1 MSAGRRPRIGFKN
14 WLKGQ
19 QINPAKVSPEELAA
33 WKRSYEDAMARAAAG
48 PDVDDL
54 KHEYFRTALEYYIS
68 ARFAAVSGF
77 NPMAGVLFHHAI
89 ELYLKGL
96 LCRFVDKQGR
106 KHLRHDLPRAWAE
119 HKTVASDPTLLR
131 FDDLVISLHRYWGVR
146 YPDDS
151 LETGIR

>member
-19 QINPAKVSPEELAA
+19 QINPAKVSPEELAV

-54 KHEYFRTALEYYIS
+54 KREYFRPALEYYIS

-89 ELYLKGL
+89 ELGPDRVDEVQLWRRLGRAAAIRYDGIGL
-96 LCRFVDKQGR
+96 WDAMQ
-106 KHLRHDLPRAWAE
+106 RAIEPAGPGFSSC
-119 HKTVASDPTLLR
+119 APC
-131 FDDLVISLHRYWGVR
+131 
-146 YPDDS
+146 
-151 LETGIR
+151 